1 VANFALKAG
10 SADAMPRIFDHV
22 DLRVRSL
29 AEAGEFYRAF
39 LPLLGFT
46 VRIDIEGWLQFEAPG
61 GGVTEFF
68 GVTEDTT
75 HRPNRSRIAFWAD
88 SRERVDALA
97 VEIARIGA
105 KHIEGP
111 GFESESYYTVYFD
124 DPSDNPLE
132 ICHRTAPFIEGLSS
146 KDSV

>member
-1 VANFALKAG
+1 
-10 SADAMPRIFDHV
+10 MPRIFDHV

-29 AEAGEFYRAF
+29 AESGGFYRAL

-46 VRIDIEGWLQFEAPG
+46 ERVDIENWLQFEAQG
-61 GGVTEFF
+61 SDATEFF
-68 GVTEDTT
+68 GVMEDPA

-97 VEIARIGA
+97 AELARIGA
-105 KHIEGP
+105 KNIEGP
-111 GFESESYYTVYFD
+111 GIESASYYAVYFN

-132 ICHRTAPFIEGLSS
+132 ICHRTSPFNASTVHPGSRSPAP
-146 KDSV
+146 

>member
-1 VANFALKAG
+1 
-10 SADAMPRIFDHV
+10 MPRIFDHV

-29 AEAGEFYRAF
+29 AESGGFYRAL

-46 VRIDIEGWLQFEAPG
+46 ERVDIENWLQFEAQG
-61 GGVTEFF
+61 SDATEFF
-68 GVTEDTT
+68 GVTEDPA

-88 SRERVDALA
+88 SRERVDALTA
-97 VEIARIGA
+97 ELARIGA

-111 GFESESYYTVYFD
+111 GFESASYYAVYFD

-132 ICHRTAPFIEGLSS
+132 ICHRTSPFSDQ
-146 KDSV
+146 KK